1 MGFTVRVLFT
11 LMLWLCFRLRLCLP
25 FSVSLCLC
33 VLFWVLGYGSAQIWK
48 GQRANRRC
56 CQCFI
61 VATVSWLLRSSLCLL
76 AFVTIRR
83 LKCVSKSQR
92 PRHTHTHIHSID
104 KTRKNENQ
112 KKRFPSHSSKRV
124 KAYQTPNLV
133 ALVFFSFIFLFCF
146 EFPILEFATWPH
158 LLQDR
163 DEGNPCKGLLGYAVG
178 SCCTIILYICIE
190 QLLTQIR
197 TKCSS
202 KQDAKWV
209 ASWLTDGYLIYAC
222 QTNSGPY
229 PFSIRFCF
237 VACLTTNEFS
247 GWKKRRSMMVTYTN

>member
-1 MGFTVRVLFT
+1 MPHTSDAIAFLSPKCTAGTVGPRLKEHSLTRSYLVELIIVINYLIFMGFTVRVLFT

-92 PRHTHTHIHSID
+92 PRHTHTH
-104 KTRKNENQ
+104 
-112 KKRFPSHSSKRV
+112 
-124 KAYQTPNLV
+124 
-133 ALVFFSFIFLFCF
+133 
-146 EFPILEFATWPH
+146 
-158 LLQDR
+158 
-163 DEGNPCKGLLGYAVG
+163 
-178 SCCTIILYICIE
+178 
-190 QLLTQIR
+190 TQYR
-197 TKCSS
+197 
-202 KQDAKWV
+202 
-209 ASWLTDGYLIYAC
+209 
-222 QTNSGPY
+222 
-229 PFSIRFCF
+229 
-237 VACLTTNEFS
+237 
-247 GWKKRRSMMVTYTN
+247 